1 MRRSILVLNGP
12 NLNAL
17 GRREPEKYG
26 VANLQELETQW
37 REWGRSQG
45 VEIQTA
51 QSQFE
56 GELVDLLH
64 RAEEGGVI
72 GAVVFNPG
80 AFTHTSRAL
89 RDAIASLSIPVL
101 EVHITNVAAREE
113 WRRHSTVA
121 EVCSGSIVGLGT
133 LGYRLGLQAAKEFME
148 RACDDA

>member
-1 MRRSILVLNGP
+1 MRSSVLVMNGP

-26 VANLQELETQW
+26 VANLGELEAQW
-37 REWGRSQG
+37 RQWGADNG
-45 VEIQTA
+45 VSVETA
-51 QSQFE
+51 QSNFE

-64 RAEEGGVI
+64 RAETEAKI

-89 RDAIASLSIPVL
+89 RDAIASISIPVF
-101 EVHITNVAAREE
+101 EIHITNVAAREE

-121 EVCSGSIVGLGT
+121 EVCAGSIVGLGT
-133 LGYRLGLQAAKEFME
+133 LGYRLGLQAAKEFIDGNQNE
-148 RACDDA
+148 

>member
-1 MRRSILVLNGP
+1 MREQLLVLNGP

-26 VANLQELETQW
+26 VENLASLEQIW
-37 REWGRSQG
+37 QDWGREHDI
-45 VEIQTA
+45 VVQTK

-56 GELVDLLH
+56 GELVKILH
-64 RAEEGGVI
+64 EAEEEQEV

-80 AFTHTSRAL
+80 AYTHTSRSL
-89 RDAIASLSIPVL
+89 RDAIASLTIPVI

-121 EVCSGSIVGLGT
+121 EVCAGSIVGLGVE
-133 LGYRLGLQAAKEFME
+133 GYLLGLMAASRRLTE
-148 RACDDA
+148 RV